1 MPDRTARTTRR
12 GPAIIARLYSAAVV
26 ALICFAGDLS
36 AQRLPSYTAAREA
49 MPAVWAERYP
59 LTVKEFRANPGG
71 RGVLRA
77 NFQGR
82 NVYYYRFQAVVA
94 RPVRAGGDDDGPG
107 TQDDTEI
114 VEAGERVVE
123 FWARYR
129 SWLSKPWDLSFVRE
143 DRLPGRYRRWIQ
155 VGK

>member
-1 MPDRTARTTRR
+1 MV
-12 GPAIIARLYSAAVV
+12 SATVV
-26 ALICFAGDLS
+26 VLLGFAGDLS

-94 RPVRAGGDDDGPG
+94 RPVRTGSGDEGGSEAD
-107 TQDDTEI
+107 DDTEI

-129 SWLSKPWDLSFVRE
+129 GWLAKPWDLSFVRE